1 MNKQTLIPTQ
11 LFIGQQDFLIEET
24 EKLLL
29 ANFCKTKEE
38 GCFCSQCRKIKNN
51 QHESVV
57 WLNPEKDYS
66 VKDIQVIFEKI
77 GFALDE
83 SENFFFVLQK
93 AHTLNNTCA
102 NRLLKVLE
110 EPPTGYNFILHTNNI
125 NLILPTIVSR
135 CHIINYSSK
144 SDETQT
150 THPLLHFFCNNKL
163 DDPINFEKELKKH
176 GLTDSQSIELANDL
190 LSFFAQ
196 KIIDFYSKESE
207 DEALH
212 TSIHQPSQKLR
223 PALSMSANEQIKYYK
238 EVIEYLKERLKK
250 PPQSG
255 SSNLFWKNMYLSFPS
270 KVRSYGSTSSPR
282 TGLE

>member
-11 LFIGQQDFLIEET
+11 LFIGQEDILIEET

-29 ANFCKTKEE
+29 ENFCKTKDG

-57 WLNPEKDYS
+57 WLKPEKDYS
-66 VKDIQVIFEKI
+66 VKDIEIIFEKI
-77 GFALDE
+77 GFALDDGQ
-83 SENFFFVLQK
+83 NFFFVLQK

-110 EPPTGYNFILHTNNI
+110 EPPTGYNFILQTNNI

-135 CHIINYSSK
+135 CHIVNFASK

-150 THPLLHFFCNNKL
+150 THPLLQFFCNQKL
-163 DDPINFEKELKKH
+163 DDPINFEKELKKYA
-176 GLTDSQSIELANDL
+176 LTDSQSIELANDL
-190 LSFFAQ
+190 MSFFAQ
-196 KIIDFYSKESE
+196 KIINFYSEKNTE
-207 DEALH
+207 
-212 TSIHQPSQKLR
+212 
-223 PALSMSANEQIKYYK
+223 NEQIKYYE
-238 EVIEYLKERLKK
+238 EVIEYLKEKLQK

-255 SSNLFWKNMYLSFPS
+255 SSNLFWKNIFLSFPD
-270 KVRSYGSTSSPR
+270 KNF
-282 TGLE
+282 